1 MRFMHRN
8 ENMFSA
14 APQAACGTDAASA
27 ALSADIVGKTVSVL
41 YYIRAVTVFVLRLIL
56 WGADILLRFSRAPCP
71 VLPDPVSA

>member
-41 YYIRAVTVFVLRLIL
+41 YYIRAVAVIALRLIL
-56 WGADILLRFSRAPCP
+56 WETGILLRFFRTPCR
-71 VLPDPVSA
+71 VFPDPVFS